1 MPPNLDPATVR
12 GFGEEWAH
20 FDQSG
25 ASDVELDAL
34 FARYFS
40 IFPWTSLPKGAVGFD
55 LGCGSGRW
63 AQRVAP
69 RVATLHCVDAS
80 EAALA
85 VARRNLAKHD
95 NCIFHLASVE
105 ALPIKRESMDFG
117 YSLGVLHHVPDTE
130 AGIRSCV
137 EALKPGAPFLL
148 YLYYS
153 LDNRPQWYRVLW
165 KVSDLGRSILSRSPR
180 IIRLA
185 FAYLI
190 AIFIYCPLVWFGRR
204 LEGFFGEF
212 RNLPLIF
219 YRDASLYTMATDAL
233 DRFGTRLE
241 HRFSRRE
248 IQGMMERSGLESIR
262 FSEEMPY
269 WVATGVRKGARS

>member
-1 MPPNLDPATVR
+1 MQPNLDPETVK

-25 ASDVELDAL
+25 ASDAELDGL

-40 IFPWTSLPKGAVGFD
+40 IFPWEDLPRGAVGFD

-69 RVATLHCVDAS
+69 RVASLHCVDAS

-85 VARRNLAKHD
+85 VARRNLARHM
-95 NCIFHLASVE
+95 NCVFHLASVG
-105 ALPIKRESMDFG
+105 ALPIPRASMDFG

-130 AGIRSCV
+130 AGIRACV

-153 LDNRPQWYRVLW
+153 LDNRPTWYRVLW
-165 KVSDLGRSILSRSPR
+165 KISDLGRCVLSRSPR
-180 IIRLA
+180 LVRFA
-185 FAYLI
+185 FAYVI
-190 AIFIYCPLVWFGRR
+190 AVCVYCPLVWLGRA
-204 LEGFFGEF
+204 LECMFGEV
-212 RNLPLIF
+212 RNLPLNF
-219 YRDASLYTMATDAL
+219 YRNASLYTMATDAL

-241 HRFSRRE
+241 QRFSRQQ
-248 IQGMMERSGLESIR
+248 IQEMMARSGLEGIR
-262 FSEEMPY
+262 FSEEMPF
-269 WVATGVRKGARS
+269 WVAIGIRKGVRP